1 MTKSGRKKCLSF
13 SPFRRRRQ
21 AATDRRFCII
31 WINSMVK
38 KQVEKHMA
46 EVHSELHLM
55 HHALRE
61 EMVAEIREQLRELVT
76 RLNREKR
83 VTSKWQRI
91 KEKDNKEKTED
102 EKDEA
107 NSLNLE
113 TMSLNVSKTSS
124 DIANVFILRKPPK
137 WEQMP
142 RESLMIL
149 MDVSSKGDT
158 GANASNDAD
167 TSSQPDE
174 REPEQSQQIS
184 SGVAT
189 VPDTSQLIK
198 ESDEKESSRNPFTVN
213 SSFMPQE
220 QRCEE
225 THAIVN
231 GTKEEETLLT
241 ERQWQEWMEKQEM
254 RENLNIKPV
263 NHQNTKKQG
272 GAGAAPPLPQ
282 KDVMLQNMKE
292 VDTMKRIKTYFS
304 DLFNPHTPY
313 KWKRFED
320 ED

>member
-21 AATDRRFCII
+21 AAKDRRFCII

-61 EMVAEIREQLRELVT
+61 EMVAEVREQLRELVSW
-76 RLNREKR
+76 LNREQR
-83 VTSKWQRI
+83 VTSTWQRI
-91 KEKDNKEKTED
+91 KEKDYKEKTED

-113 TMSLNVSKTSS
+113 TMSLNFSKTSS
-124 DIANVFILRKPPK
+124 DIDVFILREPPK
-137 WEQMP
+137 YEQRP

-149 MDVSSKGDT
+149 LDVSSNGDT
-158 GANASNDAD
+158 SNASNDAD

-174 REPEQSQQIS
+174 REPVQSQQIS
-184 SGVAT
+184 LSVAT

-198 ESDEKESSRNPFTVN
+198 ESDEKESSRNPFDAN
-213 SSFMPQE
+213 PSFMPQE

-225 THAIVN
+225 TQVIVN
-231 GTKEEETLLT
+231 RTKEEETLLT
-241 ERQWQEWMEKQEM
+241 ERHWQEWMEKQEM
-254 RENLNIKPV
+254 RGNHNIKPV
-263 NHQNTKKQG
+263 NQQNTKKQG
-272 GAGAAPPLPQ
+272 GAGAAPPLSQ
-282 KDVMLQNMKE
+282 KDVMLQNPQ
-292 VDTMKRIKTYFS
+292 TASSCSSSPSTAAGSITSFS
-304 DLFNPHTPY
+304 KHADPREELFC
-313 KWKRFED
+313 
-320 ED
+320 